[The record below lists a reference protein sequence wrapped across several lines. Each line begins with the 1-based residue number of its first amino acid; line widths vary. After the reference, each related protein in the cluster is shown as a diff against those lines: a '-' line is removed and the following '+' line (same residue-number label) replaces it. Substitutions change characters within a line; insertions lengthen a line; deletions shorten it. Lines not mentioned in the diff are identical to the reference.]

1 MNWGLDEAARDL
13 LAYTRELIRIVND
26 NPILRRRD
34 FFNGRPFTPG
44 GTKDVTW
51 IRPGGDEM
59 TEAEWSDSELRS
71 IGMLLSGRASDE
83 IDQRGRPTYGDT
95 ILFLLNGG
103 SRSRSYTLPRIEWPG
118 IWEELL
124 NTARPPGRRRVQGPT
139 VNLTAHSVILL
150 QHNEHLQH

>member
-1 MNWGLDEAARDL
+1 MGSEMCIRD
-13 LAYTRELIRIVND
+13 R
-26 NPILRRRD
+26 
-34 FFNGRPFTPG
+34 
-44 GTKDVTW
+44 
-51 IRPGGDEM
+51 
-59 TEAEWSDSELRS
+59 TEAEWSNSELRS

-124 NTARPPGRRRVQGPT
+124 NTARPPGRRRVPGPT